1 MPRLGH
7 GRIITQNDLAAAEQ
21 GLAEVATGSAAAFAL
36 FRQVEGH
43 SFDFLFPGLQ
53 DDEANLLPQTAN
65 TPAQLKDLG
74 NAMVDTDVAGE
85 DSNIPAAY
93 TYFGQFVDHDITL
106 EIQQGQG
113 SATMAQLLDPT
124 MTPLTVAAIRNA
136 LLNQRTPTLDLDS
149 VYGLPAPHDP
159 ADGNKMLVGKVT
171 SRGLPNRPVKRPD
184 SKAGDDF
191 HDLPREAP
199 NPGNIEHDK
208 AAVIGDPR
216 NDENTIIGQL
226 HVAFLRAHNAL
237 VDQGLSFVEAR
248 RVLRQH
254 YQYVVVHDFL
264 KRVADPAV
272 VDDIVA
278 HGNRWFDPLS
288 EPSFMPLEFSVA
300 GYRFG
305 HSMVRAAYNFNENF
319 NLNGGIPATL
329 KLLFTFT
336 ALSDGLG
343 GDDNP
348 TLPENWII
356 EWENI
361 IGDDASVG
369 LARRLDPSLAAF
381 KNNKFESLFA
391 LQDLT
396 GQPEQPDLAARLAV
410 RNLLRGYRLRLP
422 TGQAIAEHIG
432 AQVLTKDEMLAA
444 GGEDQRLAL
453 EAGGFQF
460 RTPLW
465 YYVLAEAKVLGGGNH
480 LGPVG
485 STLIAEVL
493 IGLVRRSAD
502 SILTQP
508 GWAPSLPSAQPGRF
522 ELADILRLAK
532 VLPGAVTPATYTVQA
547 GDTLFGIAEAKL
559 GNGNRWPQIYA
570 LNQAV
575 IRDPDRIFAGQVF
588 VLPPKEPVG
597 DIPRLHTV
605 KSGDTLTSIARATLG
620 DGDRWP
626 EIFTLNQA
634 ILTNPDRIIPG
645 QVLILPAS

>member
-7 GRIITQNDLAAAEQ
+7 GRPITENDLVTAEQ
-21 GLAEVATGSAAAFAL
+21 GLAEVAARSTGAFAL
-36 FRQVEGH
+36 VRQVEGH

-53 DDEANLLPQTAN
+53 DDEANLLPQTAT

-74 NAMVDTDVAGE
+74 NAMVDRDVDGE
-85 DSNIPAAY
+85 DSDIPAAY

-106 EIQQGQG
+106 EIQQGFG
-113 SATMAQLLDPT
+113 SATMAQLLDPA
-124 MTPLTVAAIRNA
+124 MTPLNVEAIRNA
-136 LLNQRTPTLDLDS
+136 LLNQRTPMLDLDS
-149 VYGLPAPHDP
+149 VYGLPAPRDP
-159 ADGNKMLVGKVT
+159 ADGNKMLVGKVSPT
-171 SRGLPNRPVKRPD
+171 GGTTRPVKRPD

-191 HDLPREAP
+191 HDLPREGAS
-199 NPGNIEHDK
+199 PGNIEHDR

-237 VDQGLSFVEAR
+237 VDQGLSFDEAR

-254 YQYVVVHDFL
+254 YQHVVVHDFL
-264 KRVADPAV
+264 KRVADPAI

-278 HGNRWFDPLS
+278 NGNKWFDPLS

-305 HSMVRAAYNFNENF
+305 HSMVRFAYNFNENF
-319 NLNGGIPATL
+319 NLNDGIPATL
-329 KLLFTFT
+329 DLLFTFT

-343 GDDNP
+343 GFP
-348 TLPENWII
+348 TLPENWIV

-361 IGDDASVG
+361 IGDDPGVG

-381 KNNKFESLFA
+381 KNDRFQALFA
-391 LQDLT
+391 LQDVT

-422 TGQAIAEHIG
+422 TGQAVAEHIG
-432 AQVLTKDEMLAA
+432 VQVLTKDEVIAA
-444 GGEDQRLAL
+444 GGEEQRIAL

-465 YYVLAEAKVLGGGNH
+465 YYVLAEAKVLGQGNR

-508 GWAPSLPSAQPGRF
+508 GWAPSLPSAEPGTF
-522 ELADILRLAK
+522 ELADLLRLAK
-532 VLPGAVTPATYTVQA
+532 VLPGAVQPVTYTVRS
-547 GDTLFGIAEAKL
+547 GDTLFGIAEAQL
-559 GNGNRWPQIYA
+559 GAGNRWPQIYA
-570 LNQAV
+570 LNQAL
-575 IRDPDRIFAGQVF
+575 IRDPGRIFAGQVF
-588 VLPPKEPVG
+588 VLPPATPVG
-597 DIPRLHTV
+597 DIPRLYTV
-605 KSGDTLTSIARATLG
+605 QRGDTLSGIAQAELG
-620 DGDRWP
+620 DAGRWP
-626 EIFTLNQA
+626 EIFALNRA
-634 ILTNPDRIIPG
+634 VLTNPDRVIPG